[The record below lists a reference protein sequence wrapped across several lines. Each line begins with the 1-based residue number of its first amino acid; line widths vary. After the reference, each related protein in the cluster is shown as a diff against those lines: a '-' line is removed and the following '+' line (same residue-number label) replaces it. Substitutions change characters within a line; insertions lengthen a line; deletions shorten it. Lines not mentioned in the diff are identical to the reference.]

1 MNPSLL
7 IPTLCSVL
15 LLTALAFFFASK
27 MAPMFLVIT
36 STILLI
42 LSYSMHRSQF
52 QSDYRNSTWQEG
64 LRPFAP
70 YVLAGVVILLGV
82 GYYFMVSPDAAASET
97 AVPVSNVKPNAA
109 AAVARPPAAGG
120 RRYR

>member
-15 LLTALAFFFASK
+15 ILTALAFFFASK
-27 MAPMFLVIT
+27 LAPMFLVIT

-42 LSYSMHRSQF
+42 LSYWMHRSQF
-52 QSDYRNSTWQEG
+52 QSDFRSSTWQEG

-70 YVLAGVVILLGV
+70 FVLAGVVILLGV
-82 GYYFMVSPDAAASET
+82 GYYFMISPDSAPTSVTESVVPAS
-97 AVPVSNVKPNAA
+97 
-109 AAVARPPAAGG
+109 GG
-120 RRYR
+120 RRYGRK

>member
-7 IPTLCSVL
+7 VPTLCSVL
-15 LLTALAFFFASK
+15 LLTAFAFFFASK

-64 LRPFAP
+64 LRPVAP
-70 YVLAGVVILLGV
+70 YVLVAVVIMLGV
-82 GYYFMVSPDAAASET
+82 GFFFIMSPDAAG
-97 AVPVSNVKPNAA
+97 AA
-109 AAVARPPAAGG
+109 PAATPASTGG
-120 RRYR
+120 RRYGRK

>member
-15 LLTALAFFFASK
+15 LLTALAFLFASK
-27 MAPMFLVIT
+27 MAPVILLIT
-36 STILLI
+36 STVLLI

-70 YVLAGVVILLGV
+70 YVLVGIVIMLGA
-82 GYYFMVSPDAAASET
+82 GYYTMVTPDSGSSPAPKNAP
-97 AVPVSNVKPNAA
+97 AVK
-109 AAVARPPAAGG
+109 GG
-120 RRYR
+120 KMGGWRSRN

>member
-7 IPTLCSVL
+7 VPTLCSVL
-15 LLTALAFFFASK
+15 LLTAFAFFFASN
-27 MAPMFLVIT
+27 MAPIFLLIT

-64 LRPFAP
+64 LRPVAP
-70 YVLAGVVILLGV
+70 FVLVGVVIMLGV
-82 GYYFMVSPDAAASET
+82 GFLYISNPET
-97 AVPVSNVKPNAA
+97 TVP
-109 AAVARPPAAGG
+109 PPVLSGG
-120 RRYR
+120 RRFGGK

>member
-15 LLTALAFFFASK
+15 LLTAFAFIFASQ
-27 MAPMFLVIT
+27 MAPLFLLVT

-64 LRPFAP
+64 LRPLAP
-70 YVLAGVVILLGV
+70 YVLVAFVILLGA
-82 GYYFMVSPDAAASET
+82 GYFFLVTPDGDAPAPAAA
-97 AVPVSNVKPNAA
+97 
-109 AAVARPPAAGG
+109 PAKATGG
-120 RRYR
+120 KRFSRR

>member
-64 LRPFAP
+64 LRPLAP
-70 YVLAGVVILLGV
+70 YVLAAVVILLGV
-82 GYYFMVSPDAAASET
+82 GYYFMASSDVVTAEPVST
-97 AVPVSNVKPNAA
+97 VSNVKPAA
-109 AAVARPPAAGG
+109 NVKPPAIGG
-120 RRYR
+120 RRYK

>member
-64 LRPFAP
+64 LRPLAP
-70 YVLAGVVILLGV
+70 FVLAAVVILLGV
-82 GYYFMVSPDAAASET
+82 GYYFMASADTVT
-97 AVPVSNVKPNAA
+97 AVPVSNATPAAPIANVKP
-109 AAVARPPAAGG
+109 PATGG